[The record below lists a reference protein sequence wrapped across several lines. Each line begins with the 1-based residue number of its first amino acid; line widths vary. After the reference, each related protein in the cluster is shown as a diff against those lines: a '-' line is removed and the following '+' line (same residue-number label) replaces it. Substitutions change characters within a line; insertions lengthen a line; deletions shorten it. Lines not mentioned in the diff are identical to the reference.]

1 MTIEEVLA
9 VEEMQVFDRKSVNIA
24 PKVLAI
30 PIIAFANAD
39 GGTVAI
45 GISDKTRR
53 IEGVDY
59 DIQKLNELLR
69 VPFDFCVPT
78 VKVEIE
84 KVQCIDFKG
93 RENHVLLMHIEP
105 SMEVHANQADEVF
118 MRVGDKSKKLAFEER
133 MQLMYDKGERFF
145 EDKPVPETDIEDI
158 DLAFVEK
165 YIAQIGYSKTAMEY
179 LRENKGFIKEKNGKV
194 QISSAAILLFGKNP
208 QLYFPRAR
216 VRFIRYEGTEERVGT
231 QMNVIKDVIFE
242 GNILKMITDA
252 VAYLDTQ
259 IKEKTYLGE
268 DGLFVTEEEYPK
280 FVRQEIIV
288 NAVTH
293 RDYSIRG
300 TDIQIKMFDDRIVV
314 ESPGKLPGLVKTDN
328 IRHTHFSR
336 NPKIAEFL
344 KVYSF
349 VKEYGEGVDRMCKEL
364 EAVGLQDPEYRL
376 NAFMLQTT
384 IRNSKIRNILLLFNV
399 ISMQNNTDSDPR
411 FPFDSYQK
419 QKWDIEHIHSVT
431 TERAQNKKEREEWL
445 DSAWPYIESV
455 ASDPKVFEMYTKAKD
470 VRDNKFY
477 DDEHATEYDEMYN
490 SVIAFFS
497 GETGIDN
504 KPINEISNLTLLDQR
519 TNRGYRNHIFPV
531 KRNKILEKSGVESFI
546 PLCTKNVFLKFYSKT
561 VSQMYL
567 WDKNDRKDYFDKMA
581 DEIFYYLSGTR
592 KEQ

>member
-364 EAVGLQDPEYRL
+364 EAVDY
-376 NAFMLQTT
+376 
-384 IRNSKIRNILLLFNV
+384 KIMNI
-399 ISMQNNTDSDPR
+399 D
-411 FPFDSYQK
+411 
-419 QKWDIEHIHSVT
+419 
-431 TERAQNKKEREEWL
+431 
-445 DSAWPYIESV
+445 
-455 ASDPKVFEMYTKAKD
+455 
-470 VRDNKFY
+470 
-477 DDEHATEYDEMYN
+477 
-490 SVIAFFS
+490 
-497 GETGIDN
+497 
-504 KPINEISNLTLLDQR
+504 
-519 TNRGYRNHIFPV
+519 
-531 KRNKILEKSGVESFI
+531 
-546 PLCTKNVFLKFYSKT
+546 
-561 VSQMYL
+561 
-567 WDKNDRKDYFDKMA
+567 
-581 DEIFYYLSGTR
+581 
-592 KEQ
+592 

>member
-1 MTIEEVLA
+1 MERSGKMTIEEVLA

-384 IRNSKIRNILLLFNV
+384 IRNSTL
-399 ISMQNNTDSDPR
+399 TDKKPR
-411 FPFDSYQK
+411 FGEENHGLVDK
-419 QKWDIEHIHSVT
+419 KT
-431 TERAQNKKEREEWL
+431 TVWRR
-445 DSAWPYIESV
+445 
-455 ASDPKVFEMYTKAKD
+455 
-470 VRDNKFY
+470 
-477 DDEHATEYDEMYN
+477 
-490 SVIAFFS
+490 
-497 GETGIDN
+497 
-504 KPINEISNLTLLDQR
+504 KPR
-519 TNRGYRNHIFPV
+519 FG
-531 KRNKILEKSGVESFI
+531 
-546 PLCTKNVFLKFYSKT
+546 
-561 VSQMYL
+561 
-567 WDKNDRKDYFDKMA
+567 
-581 DEIFYYLSGTR
+581 
-592 KEQ
+592 

>member
-349 VKEYGEGVDRMCKEL
+349 VINYGTM
-364 EAVGLQDPEYRL
+364 
-376 NAFMLQTT
+376 
-384 IRNSKIRNILLLFNV
+384 IRR
-399 ISMQNNTDSDPR
+399 Q
-411 FPFDSYQK
+411 QK
-419 QKWDIEHIHSVT
+419 KH
-431 TERAQNKKEREEWL
+431 
-445 DSAWPYIESV
+445 
-455 ASDPKVFEMYTKAKD
+455 
-470 VRDNKFY
+470 
-477 DDEHATEYDEMYN
+477 
-490 SVIAFFS
+490 
-497 GETGIDN
+497 
-504 KPINEISNLTLLDQR
+504 
-519 TNRGYRNHIFPV
+519 
-531 KRNKILEKSGVESFI
+531 
-546 PLCTKNVFLKFYSKT
+546 TKNCLMQAILCGK
-561 VSQMYL
+561 
-567 WDKNDRKDYFDKMA
+567 RKKK
-581 DEIFYYLSGTR
+581 SVR
-592 KEQ
+592 

>member
-118 MRVGDKSKKLAFEER
+118 MRVGDKSKKLAFEEQ

-384 IRNSKIRNILLLFNV
+384 IRNSTL
-399 ISMQNNTDSDPR
+399 TDKKPR
-411 FPFDSYQK
+411 FGEENHGLVD
-419 QKWDIEHIHSVT
+419 
-431 TERAQNKKEREEWL
+431 KKPRFGEENHGL
-445 DSAWPYIESV
+445 VDKKPLFQVI
-455 ASDPKVFEMYTKAKD
+455 
-470 VRDNKFY
+470 
-477 DDEHATEYDEMYN
+477 DDA
-490 SVIAFFS
+490 VC
-497 GETGIDN
+497 
-504 KPINEISNLTLLDQR
+504 
-519 TNRGYRNHIFPV
+519 
-531 KRNKILEKSGVESFI
+531 NKILTPTISENVKEIVEA
-546 PLCTKNVFLKFYSKT
+546 
-561 VSQMYL
+561 
-567 WDKNDRKDYFDKMA
+567 FDMNQ
-581 DEIFYYLSGTR
+581 IFGR
-592 KEQ
+592 KEVKKELGYGDYKAGKAIEAMQVLNIAIPVEGKGKGKYILKEM

>member
-384 IRNSKIRNILLLFNV
+384 IRNSTL
-399 ISMQNNTDSDPR
+399 TDKKPR
-411 FPFDSYQK
+411 FGEENHGLVD
-419 QKWDIEHIHSVT
+419 
-431 TERAQNKKEREEWL
+431 KKPLFGEENHGL
-445 DSAWPYIESV
+445 VDKKPRFGEENHGLVDKKPLFQVI
-455 ASDPKVFEMYTKAKD
+455 
-470 VRDNKFY
+470 
-477 DDEHATEYDEMYN
+477 DDA
-490 SVIAFFS
+490 VC
-497 GETGIDN
+497 
-504 KPINEISNLTLLDQR
+504 
-519 TNRGYRNHIFPV
+519 
-531 KRNKILEKSGVESFI
+531 NKILTPTISENVKEIVEA
-546 PLCTKNVFLKFYSKT
+546 
-561 VSQMYL
+561 
-567 WDKNDRKDYFDKMA
+567 FDMNQ
-581 DEIFYYLSGTR
+581 IFGR
-592 KEQ
+592 KEVKKELGYGDYKAGKAIEAMQVLNIAIPVEGKGKGKYILKEM

>member
-1 MTIEEVLA
+1 MERSGKMTIEEVLA

-118 MRVGDKSKKLAFEER
+118 MRVGYKSKKLAFEER

-384 IRNSKIRNILLLFNV
+384 IRNSTL
-399 ISMQNNTDSDPR
+399 TDKKPR
-411 FPFDSYQK
+411 FGEENHGLVD
-419 QKWDIEHIHSVT
+419 
-431 TERAQNKKEREEWL
+431 KKPL
-445 DSAWPYIESV
+445 FQVI
-455 ASDPKVFEMYTKAKD
+455 
-470 VRDNKFY
+470 
-477 DDEHATEYDEMYN
+477 DDA
-490 SVIAFFS
+490 VC
-497 GETGIDN
+497 
-504 KPINEISNLTLLDQR
+504 
-519 TNRGYRNHIFPV
+519 
-531 KRNKILEKSGVESFI
+531 NKILTPTISENVKEIVEA
-546 PLCTKNVFLKFYSKT
+546 
-561 VSQMYL
+561 
-567 WDKNDRKDYFDKMA
+567 FDMNQ
-581 DEIFYYLSGTR
+581 IFGR
-592 KEQ
+592 KEVKKELGYGDYKAGKAIEAMQVLNIAIPVEGKGKGKYILKEM

>member
-118 MRVGDKSKKLAFEER
+118 MRVGNKSKKLAFEER

-145 EDKPVPETDIEDI
+145 EDKPVPEADIEDI

-384 IRNSKIRNILLLFNV
+384 IRNSTL
-399 ISMQNNTDSDPR
+399 TDKKPR
-411 FPFDSYQK
+411 FGEENHGLVD
-419 QKWDIEHIHSVT
+419 
-431 TERAQNKKEREEWL
+431 KKPL
-445 DSAWPYIESV
+445 FQVI
-455 ASDPKVFEMYTKAKD
+455 
-470 VRDNKFY
+470 
-477 DDEHATEYDEMYN
+477 DDA
-490 SVIAFFS
+490 VC
-497 GETGIDN
+497 
-504 KPINEISNLTLLDQR
+504 
-519 TNRGYRNHIFPV
+519 
-531 KRNKILEKSGVESFI
+531 NKILAPTISENMKEIVEA
-546 PLCTKNVFLKFYSKT
+546 
-561 VSQMYL
+561 
-567 WDKNDRKDYFDKMA
+567 FDMNQ
-581 DEIFYYLSGTR
+581 IFGR
-592 KEQ
+592 KEVKKELGYGDYKAGKAIEAMQVLNIAIPVEGKGKGKYILKEM

>member
-145 EDKPVPETDIEDI
+145 EDKPVPEADIEDI

-384 IRNSKIRNILLLFNV
+384 IRNSTL
-399 ISMQNNTDSDPR
+399 TDKKPR
-411 FPFDSYQK
+411 FGEENHGLVD
-419 QKWDIEHIHSVT
+419 
-431 TERAQNKKEREEWL
+431 KKPL
-445 DSAWPYIESV
+445 FQVI
-455 ASDPKVFEMYTKAKD
+455 
-470 VRDNKFY
+470 
-477 DDEHATEYDEMYN
+477 DDA
-490 SVIAFFS
+490 VC
-497 GETGIDN
+497 
-504 KPINEISNLTLLDQR
+504 
-519 TNRGYRNHIFPV
+519 
-531 KRNKILEKSGVESFI
+531 NKILAPTISENMKEIVEA
-546 PLCTKNVFLKFYSKT
+546 
-561 VSQMYL
+561 
-567 WDKNDRKDYFDKMA
+567 FDMNQ
-581 DEIFYYLSGTR
+581 IFGR
-592 KEQ
+592 KEVKKELGYGDYKAGKAIEAMQVLNIAIPVEGKGKGKYILKEM